1 MRRDD
6 GELRRNW
13 TENEA
18 VDWMSAFDD
27 DPVTELGQEIIS
39 LIGCFSR
46 FPAGTQRWGSRVCA
60 DRKVQFGT
68 SGLAEVSRYFLHRL
82 EAAAQTECGWAG
94 TLLEI

>member
-46 FPAGTQRWGSRVCA
+46 FPAGTQRWGSWVCA
-60 DRKVQFGT
+60 DRKVQFGP
-68 SGLAEVSRYFLHRL
+68 SGLLRCPVTFCTDWKQQLRL
-82 EAAAQTECGWAG
+82 NVDGLGPC
-94 TLLEI
+94 